1 VQVRDAATGRAKK
14 GCQANWLIYETSGNS
29 IGEEREIRM
38 KMIQKAIKT
47 ASGADAIGSLLYDA
61 LFALYF
67 DGVV

>member
-1 VQVRDAATGRAKK
+1 
-14 GCQANWLIYETSGNS
+14 
-29 IGEEREIRM
+29 M

-47 ASGADAIGSLLYDA
+47 ASGAGVIRSLLYDA